1 MLDTNQRNR
10 HIFHLIESAIHD
22 FCKVLGC
29 NYSSNKEAIFVSHEN
44 EELFFVFPEF
54 NKGNFTINISCFV
67 YTDLTLSKTTKLNT
81 VYKADEIAEYIYEAD
96 SSLWFIDDTRLV
108 MSYVSSSQYSD
119 YTILKSKL
127 LLDMYINVQNARTL
141 KDKLE
146 ALLAEMEQVR
156 VN

>member
-1 MLDTNQRNR
+1 MPDTNQRNKK
-10 HIFHLIESAIHD
+10 IFHLVESAIHD
-22 FCKVLGC
+22 FCKVLEC

-54 NKGNFTINISCFV
+54 NKGHFTINISCFV
-67 YTDLTLSKTTKLNT
+67 YTDLPLSKTSKLNT
-81 VYKADEIAEYIYEAD
+81 VFKADEIAEYIYEAD
-96 SSLWFIDDTRLV
+96 SSLWFIDDARLV
-108 MSYVSSSQYSD
+108 TSSVSSSQYSD
-119 YTILKSKL
+119 YAILKSKL

-146 ALLAEMEQVR
+146 ALLAEMEQVS

>member
-67 YTDLTLSKTTKLNT
+67 YTDLPLSKTSKLNT
-81 VYKADEIAEYIYEAD
+81 VFKADEIAEYIYEAD
-96 SSLWFIDDTRLV
+96 SSLWFIDDARLV
-108 MSYVSSSQYSD
+108 MSNVNSSQYSD
-119 YTILKSKL
+119 YAILKSKL